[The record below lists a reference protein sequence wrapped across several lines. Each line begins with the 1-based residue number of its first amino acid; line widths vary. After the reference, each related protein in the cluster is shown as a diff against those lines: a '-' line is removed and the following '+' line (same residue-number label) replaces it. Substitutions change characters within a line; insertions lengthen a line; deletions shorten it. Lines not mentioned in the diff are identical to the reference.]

1 MNIHLPAILMW
12 TEGVQGFDT
21 LPCQY
26 CWAKI
31 IQLQSVFPRSGRLSE
46 LFQPFPQWCR
56 TRRRFKISYSMIL
69 SIALVV
75 VATLALLVAGH
86 WTSLHLQNTGQNTW
100 FMSLWLM
107 LIMLAQPH
115 AIAIIL
121 QSYCHH
127 IAIHQSLYSHPI
139 PGDPTKPWIP
149 LSPGGPRLDGNA
161 IIRWN
166 SWECWGQDAAWN
178 EKLGIEWWSHVVATS
193 ESGVICT
200 FKMVCHCL

>member
-115 AIAIIL
+115 SIAIIL

-127 IAIHQSLYSHPI
+127 IAIILPSYCHTPKFIFPHN
-139 PGDPTKPWIP
+139 
-149 LSPGGPRLDGNA
+149 PR
-161 IIRWN
+161 
-166 SWECWGQDAAWN
+166 
-178 EKLGIEWWSHVVATS
+178 WSHKAMDPVVPWRPQVGWQRYHQVKQLGMLRARRGLERKTGHRMVVACGRYIWKWS
-193 ESGVICT
+193 NLHI
-200 FKMVCHCL
+200 